1 MAEEEKSRYEVVI
14 TSTAEIHFYELVEYL
29 YEHMA
34 PTRAEEVAT
43 LLSEAAFSLDHLYHR
58 GNREENLVGRKND
71 YRYILFNRTARA
83 TVKIIYYADE
93 QTKTVFVTD
102 FFPTE
107 KDPKKLGKRSE

>member
-34 PTRAEEVAT
+34 PARADEVAT

-58 GNREENLVGRKND
+58 G
-71 YRYILFNRTARA
+71 
-83 TVKIIYYADE
+83 
-93 QTKTVFVTD
+93 
-102 FFPTE
+102 TE
-107 KDPKKLGKRSE
+107 KRIWLDEKMTTGIFCLIEQPALQ